1 MRAAARRRLPG
12 RMMLGGLLSI
22 AAGAAAA
29 PAAPPSLR
37 FSNVFQNHMVL
48 QRDAPLDVWGFA
60 PDSLSQLV
68 VTLCKQSTRGGCIR
82 DGTLTRKVAPSGG
95 RWSAVFPSQHGGP
108 APMLLAV
115 SEDTGGD
122 YSQKLHDIVFGD
134 VLLFSGQSN
143 IDVSQPYAFSM
154 YNPHALHC
162 SKGWPWAK
170 PNDPTM
176 CSVLNVTK
184 QTAEEDFADRMDSNG
199 GLIRLMVVP
208 NQVSGL
214 NYTASPAAEL
224 AAVPDAPLCQ
234 PTQVDPFV
242 ECITNALRWTRA
254 NSTTIRGFSGTG
266 WFTGA
271 ALVRAAIA
279 SKSSPDSKI
288 PLGLLRSS
296 WGGTRIEQW
305 SSPAALAACPEQHS
319 SPPKGVS
326 TLWASMLMP
335 LKGLQFKAMTW

>member
-1 MRAAARRRLPG
+1 MLL
-12 RMMLGGLLSI
+12 LGGLLI

-82 DGTLTRKVAPSGG
+82 DGTTLTRKVATLSGG

-115 SEDTGGD
+115 SEDTGGS
-122 YSQKLHDIVFGD
+122 YSQKLDDIVFGD

-143 IDVSQPYAFSM
+143 IDTSQPYAFSM
-154 YNPHALHC
+154 YNPHAPHC

-214 NYTASPAAEL
+214 NYTAHPAAEL

-271 ALVRAAIA
+271 ALLRA

-296 WGGTRIEQW
+296 WGGTRVEQW
-305 SSPAALAACPEQHS
+305 SGPAALAACPEQHGPAPS
-319 SPPKGVS
+319 GVS